1 MVVARA
7 LNPRTL
13 ETETGGVLG
22 VQGQT
27 GLQEVVELT
36 LLAEASINWPS
47 GCESGHLPLFC
58 NVIIK
63 ARE

>member
-36 LLAEASINWPS
+36 LLAEASINWP
-47 GCESGHLPLFC
+47 
-58 NVIIK
+58 
-63 ARE
+63 